1 MQKLL
6 FIRYKKSK
14 NIFEGGEQCSQR
26 NYNLLAQHLG
36 TENITVYY
44 IHDEAIKKTIFDYL
58 RGVIY
63 FFRNY
68 FFGITPKK
76 LDEISNLAHKSDYVF
91 IDRSV
96 FGVIA
101 KQLKQEGYKGKIITF
116 FHNVEVPYF
125 KARTSKYNPLKSLIC
140 RCIDNN
146 DRFSCKYSDKIITLN
161 QRDTDE
167 INERYGR
174 VSDIMIPIAFKDVYQ
189 ESNISQEELTSARP
203 KCLFLGAYFIPN
215 NEGIIWFVKN
225 VLPFVDIDVKIVG
238 KGMAKLQKE
247 ESQLLKDI
255 EVVSDAPSLLQY
267 FEEADIMLLPI
278 FSGSG
283 MKVKTCESLMYA
295 KNIIASQEA
304 LEGYDLDY
312 NKMGALC
319 NTKDEFI
326 AAIKDFQHNPRP
338 KYNAYSREVYLA
350 KYSEQAVA
358 ELFRN
363 VLS

>member
-1 MQKLL
+1 MNKLL

-26 NYNLLAQHLG
+26 NYNILAQHLG
-36 TENITVYY
+36 EDNIYVYY
-44 IHDEAIKKTIFDYL
+44 VHDETKKKTIFDYL
-58 RGVIY
+58 LGVIY

-68 FFGITPKK
+68 FFGLIPKRMR
-76 LDEISNLAHKSDYVF
+76 EISNLAHSFDYVF

-96 FGVIA
+96 FGAIA
-101 KQLKQEGYKGKIITF
+101 KHLKNEGYKGKIITF

-125 KARTSKYNPLKSLIC
+125 KARTSKYNPIKPLIY

-146 DRFSCKYSDKIITLN
+146 DKFSCSYSDKIITLN

-167 INERYGR
+167 INKRYGR
-174 VSDIMIPIAFKDVYQ
+174 VSDVMIPIAFKDVYND
-189 ESNISQEELTSARP
+189 SYLSREELTSVKP
-203 KCLFLGAYFIPN
+203 KCLFLGAYFAPN

-225 VLPFVDIDVKIVG
+225 VLPYVDIDVKIVG
-238 KGMAKLQKE
+238 KGMSKLLKE
-247 ESQLLKDI
+247 EPILLKDI
-255 EVVSDAPSLLQY
+255 EVISDAPSLLSY
-267 FEEADIMLLPI
+267 FEWADIMLLPI

-312 NKMGALC
+312 DKMGALC

-326 AAIKDFQHNPRP
+326 TAINDFKSSPRP
-338 KYNAYSREVYLA
+338 KYNVYSREVYLE

-358 ELFRN
+358 DLFIR
-363 VLS
+363 VLN